1 MKYTT
6 ILLLLLMRQDT
17 MNRDYVIPS
26 DVKDVVHMVLAHR
39 IILNYDA
46 KMKEMSAYSL
56 LDDILDHIREPGI
69 E

>member
-1 MKYTT
+1 MH
-6 ILLLLLMRQDT
+6 D
-17 MNRDYVIPS
+17 RDYVIPS